1 MIGINYYGGVGMRS
15 GQRVILR
22 CKRRDSRKAAALLL
36 NTTGTRSVLAHDYTA
51 VILQSGRGVQIGL
64 RADLYRLYMHVH
76 TCMIDRSRTHMHD

>member
-1 MIGINYYGGVGMRS
+1 METVYALCDQSWSDGGVGMRS

-36 NTTGTRSVLAHDYTA
+36 NATGTRSVLAHDYTA

-64 RADLYRLYMHVH
+64 RADLYRLRC
-76 TCMIDRSRTHMHD
+76 TCTYTRA